1 MVEDVEELDAELDAP
16 LLVYR
21 EVFEHGKIEVLEARP
36 RDNVSSGVPEGAF
49 GRQGEGIYIK
59 KPFHAPI
66 VQAGIP
72 HQFGADGSAADIRNI
87 AGTPMVK
94 GCPVR
99 RVAMPPICQPPINC
113 PGQRP
118 ALP

>member
-87 AGTPMVK
+87 AGHPNGK
-94 GCPVR
+94 GLPR
-99 RVAMPPICQPPINC
+99 AQGRNASDLPAALNC